1 MSAFNN
7 VLWYKNEK
15 LKFEGEYIND
25 KRNGIGKEYYYSGK
39 LLFEG
44 EYLYNFKI
52 RGKYYIN
59 EKLEYEDEFL
69 FNKKWNGKDMI
80 NLVQYY
86 MN

>member
-1 MSAFNN
+1 MGKERNIN
-7 VLWYKNEK
+7 LNLEINKYKNEK
-15 LKFEGEYIND
+15 LKFEDEYIND
-25 KRNGIGKEYYYSGK
+25 KRNGVGKEYYYSGK

-69 FNKKWNGKDMI
+69 FNKKWNGKGYD
-80 NLVQYY
+80 
-86 MN
+86 